1 MSRGRLRPASSS
13 WINVVEDYFNS
24 GLRPSVYCRQ
34 KCLPVSTLSTWRKRY
49 KKKVESTS
57 AGTNTFQ
64 KVRFSETVLAEP
76 TLDSP
81 ALSGITL
88 HIDDKIKISLD
99 RSFDCAALI
108 KALRIL
114 RDELC

>member
-1 MSRGRLRPASSS
+1 MSRGGLRPAASN

-49 KKKVESTS
+49 KEKIKSASTC
-57 AGTNTFQ
+57 TDTFQ
-64 KVRFSETVLAEP
+64 KVKFSKTVLPEP
-76 TLDSP
+76 TPDSP
-81 ALSGITL
+81 VLSGITL
-88 HIDDKIKISLD
+88 HVDDKIKIFLD
-99 RSFDCAALI
+99 RSFDGASLI
-108 KALRIL
+108 KTLRIL